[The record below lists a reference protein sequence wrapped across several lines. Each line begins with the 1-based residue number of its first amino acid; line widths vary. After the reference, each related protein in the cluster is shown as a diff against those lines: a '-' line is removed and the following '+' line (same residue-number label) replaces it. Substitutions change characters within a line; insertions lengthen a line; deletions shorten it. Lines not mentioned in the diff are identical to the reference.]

1 MSLFAVVG
9 LGNPG
14 KEYEQTR
21 HNIGFLVVDE
31 LNRRHKGKFKQGHR
45 TYFESRIR
53 IKNKI
58 VLLFKPVT
66 YMNLSGEAVRNI
78 VNHYQISPHKQLLIV
93 VDDINLPYGTLRL
106 RLSGSDGGQKGLRS
120 IIQALHTEDFPRL
133 RVGIGAGGIQDVSD
147 YVLSEF
153 SVEEKKDLPL
163 IIQWAADAVESFV
176 LQGPEVTM
184 SRFNKNILN
193 NIEEE

>member
-1 MSLFAVVG
+1 MPPFAVVG

-14 KEYEQTR
+14 KEYENTR

-31 LNRRHKGKFKQGHR
+31 LNRRYRGDFTRGYR

-53 IKNKI
+53 IKNRI
-58 VLLFKPVT
+58 VYLFKPIT
-66 YMNLSGEAVRNI
+66 YMNLSGEAVKHI
-78 VNHYQISPHKQLLIV
+78 VNQYKISIYDHLLIV
-93 VDDINLPYGTLRL
+93 LDDINLPFGTLRL

-120 IIQALHTEDFPRL
+120 IIQALQTEQFPRL
-133 RVGIGAGGIQDVSD
+133 RIGIGGEGVKEVSD

-153 SVEEKKDLPL
+153 SVKEKKDLPL

-176 LQGPEVTM
+176 LQGAEVTM